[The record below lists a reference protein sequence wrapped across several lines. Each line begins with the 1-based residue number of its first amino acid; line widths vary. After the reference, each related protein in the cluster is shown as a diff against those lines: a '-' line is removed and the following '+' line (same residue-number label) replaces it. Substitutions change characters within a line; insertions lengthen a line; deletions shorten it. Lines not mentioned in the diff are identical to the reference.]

1 MHPPMY
7 ITPNSYH
14 STLNGFVDFSFFTA
28 SMSGIHFFF
37 SSNFLWTL
45 PLTSWIQAVVYLF
58 ASHIFWPR
66 IHAVRTW
73 TFLKEIVVTSKN
85 VLIFYK
91 WKIFIFNNF
100 SRVFGGCCW
109 HKNTNI
115 LQLFL
120 YVKLNTYCNT
130 LLKGLLRLWPFRNM
144 KILTIFF

>member
-1 MHPPMY
+1 MHPPLYIY

-37 SSNFLWTL
+37 SINFLWTL
-45 PLTSWIQAVVYLF
+45 PLTSWSIYSLPIFSDRVYMQYVLGL
-58 ASHIFWPR
+58 
-66 IHAVRTW
+66 
-73 TFLKEIVVTSKN
+73 FLKEIVVTSKN